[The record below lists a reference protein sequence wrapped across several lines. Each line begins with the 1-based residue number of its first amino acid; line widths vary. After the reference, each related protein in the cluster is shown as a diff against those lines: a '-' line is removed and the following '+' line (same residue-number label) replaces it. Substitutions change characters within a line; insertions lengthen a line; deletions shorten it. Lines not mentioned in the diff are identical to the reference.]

1 MEDSAE
7 LTITTVRGGAEY
19 VRVILQGPIDNHG
32 AQRLRS
38 KLGALLDTG
47 ARYLTVDLTDVN
59 CCDEGLLDVLS
70 WAAGLAPSQ
79 QGWLA
84 LTGVNHHI
92 RFQFAAQ

>member
-1 MEDSAE
+1 MEELAE
-7 LTITTVRGGAEY
+7 LTMTTARGGAEY
-19 VRVILQGPIDNHG
+19 VRVTLRGPIDHHG

-38 KLGALLDTG
+38 QLGALLDTG

-59 CCDEGLLDVLS
+59 YCDEDVLDVLS
-70 WAAGLAPSQ
+70 WAASLASSQ

-92 RFQFAAQ
+92 RFRFAAQ